1 MEGTDYVADRV
12 AQDIAAYQVPIVHE
26 GVGVSLGAEWHHRQL
41 AALKAALIAPY
52 AAQMRDERDG
62 QLAVL
67 SVQVV
72 ADDGEGAIVVFDPEA
87 DEFVLAVSDPD
98 PVPSRNVNLVSC
110 GVRGELVGC
119 FMSA

>member
-1 MEGTDYVADRV
+1 MESSDYVAHRV
-12 AQDIAAYQVPIVHE
+12 AQDIAAYQVPTVHE
-26 GVGVSLGAEWHHRQL
+26 GVGLPLGADWHHRQL
-41 AALKAALIAPY
+41 AALKAALVAPY

-72 ADDGEGAIVVFDPEA
+72 ADDGEGTVVVFDPKA

-110 GVRGELVGC
+110 GVRGKVVGC